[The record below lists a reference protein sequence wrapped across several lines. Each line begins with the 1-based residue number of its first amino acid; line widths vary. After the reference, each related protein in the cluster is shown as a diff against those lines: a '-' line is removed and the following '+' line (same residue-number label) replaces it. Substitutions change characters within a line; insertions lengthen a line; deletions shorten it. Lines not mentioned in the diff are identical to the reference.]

1 MISRRSVLA
10 AGVLAPLGWA
20 AAAETR
26 YPAHSVTVVN
36 PFAAGGQSEPIGRI
50 VNTHFQSVL
59 GQPFVMENRVG
70 AGSTIGGQFVVRSAP
85 DGYTLLLGTTSTFTI
100 APYVYRPQPYD
111 PITNLAPIIA
121 LTEAPTV
128 LLASEKSGF
137 RSLEDLVRATK
148 KEPGRVTVASAG
160 IGSFPHVFAEVFA
173 SLVGVQLT
181 HVPYRGGGPAMN
193 DILSGQVDLF
203 FEVISTAAPQVQSKR
218 AFALL
223 ATGNARSSL
232 LPDVPTT
239 SELGYPGLNLT
250 SWTGLAAAE
259 GTPAPI
265 VELLNTEANVVLQSD
280 KMTDLLAHL
289 GIRPVGG
296 SPAKMAERIAQE
308 ADLYKG
314 IISSRQISVQ

>member
-10 AGVLAPLGWA
+10 ASILAPLVRPG
-20 AAAETR
+20 AAETR

-36 PFAAGGQSEPIGRI
+36 PFAAGGQSEPVGRI

-70 AGSTIGGQFVVRSAP
+70 AGSTIGGQYVARSAS

-100 APYVYRPQPYD
+100 APYVYRPQPYN

-128 LLASEKSGF
+128 LVASEKSGF
-137 RSLEDLVRATK
+137 RSLEDLVRAAK

-160 IGSFPHVFAEVFA
+160 IGSFPHVFAEVFS

-223 ATGNARSSL
+223 ASGNARPSL
-232 LPDVPTT
+232 LPDVPTA
-239 SELGYPGLNLT
+239 SELGYPGLDLT
-250 SWTGLAAAE
+250 SWTGLAAAA

-265 VELLNTEANVVLQSD
+265 VELLNKEANVVLQSD
-280 KMTDLLAHL
+280 RMKDLLANL
-289 GIRPVGG
+289 GIGPIGG
-296 SPAKMAERIAQE
+296 SPTKMAERIARE
-308 ADLYKG
+308 ADLYKV
-314 IISSRQISVQ
+314 IISSRQIFVQ

>member
-1 MISRRSVLA
+1 MIGRRSVLA

-59 GQPFVMENRVG
+59 GQSFVMENRVG
-70 AGSTIGGQFVVRSAP
+70 AGSTIGGQYVVRSAP

-111 PITNLAPIIA
+111 PITNLAPIVA

-128 LLASEKSGF
+128 LVASEKSGF
-137 RSLEDLVRATK
+137 RSLEDLVRAAK
-148 KEPGRVTVASAG
+148 REPGRVTVASAG
-160 IGSFPHVFAEVFA
+160 VGSFPHVFAEVFEA
-173 SLVGVQLT
+173 LVGLQLM

-203 FEVISTAAPQVQSKR
+203 FEVISTAAPHVQSKR

-232 LPDVPTT
+232 LPDVPIT
-239 SELGYPGLNLT
+239 SELGYSGLNLT
-250 SWTGLAAAE
+250 SWTGLAAAA

-265 VELLNTEANVVLQSD
+265 VELLNEEANVVLKSE
-280 KMTDLLAHL
+280 KMTDLLEHL

-296 SPAKMAERIAQE
+296 SPARMAERIALE

-314 IISSRQISVQ
+314 IISSRQISMQ

>member
-10 AGVLAPLGWA
+10 AGVLAPVGWT
-20 AAAETR
+20 AAAEIR
-26 YPAHSVTVVN
+26 YPARSVTVVN

-50 VNTHFQSVL
+50 VSAHFQSVL

-70 AGSTIGGQFVVRSAP
+70 AGSTIGGQYVVRSAP

-128 LLASEKSGF
+128 LVASEKSGF
-137 RSLEDLVRATK
+137 QSLEDLVRAAK
-148 KEPGRVTVASAG
+148 REPGHVTVASAG
-160 IGSFPHVFAEVFA
+160 VGSFPHVFAEVFS
-173 SLVGVQLT
+173 SLVGMQLT

-203 FEVISTAAPQVQSKR
+203 FEVITTAAPQVQSKR

-223 ATGNARSSL
+223 ATGKARSSL
-232 LPDVPTT
+232 LPDVPTA

-250 SWTGLAAAE
+250 SWTGLAAAA
-259 GTPAPI
+259 GTPARI
-265 VELLNTEANVVLQSD
+265 VELLNKEANVVLQSD
-280 KMTDLLAHL
+280 RMTDLLAHL
-289 GIRPVGG
+289 GIRSVGG
-296 SPAKMAERIAQE
+296 SPAKMAERITQE

>member
-10 AGVLAPLGWA
+10 AGVLAPVGWT

-26 YPAHSVTVVN
+26 YPARSVTVVN
-36 PFAAGGQSEPIGRI
+36 PFAAGGQSE
-50 VNTHFQSVL
+50 
-59 GQPFVMENRVG
+59 PFVMENRVG
-70 AGSTIGGQFVVRSAP
+70 AGSTIGGQYVVWSAP

-128 LLASEKSGF
+128 LVASEKSGF
-137 RSLEDLVRATK
+137 QSLEDLVRAAK
-148 KEPGRVTVASAG
+148 REPGRVTVASAG
-160 IGSFPHVFAEVFA
+160 VGSFPHVFAEVFS
-173 SLVGVQLT
+173 SLVGMRLT

-203 FEVISTAAPQVQSKR
+203 FEVITTAAPQVQSKR

-223 ATGNARSSL
+223 ATGKARSSL
-232 LPDVPTT
+232 LPDVPTA

-250 SWTGLAAAE
+250 SWTGLAAAA
-259 GTPAPI
+259 GTPARI
-265 VELLNTEANVVLQSD
+265 VELLNKEANVVLQSD
-280 KMTDLLAHL
+280 RMTDLLAHL
-289 GIRPVGG
+289 GIRSVGG
-296 SPAKMAERIAQE
+296 SPTKMAERITQE
-308 ADLYKG
+308 ADLYKD

>member
-1 MISRRSVLA
+1 MFSRRSVLA
-10 AGVLAPLGWA
+10 AGVLAPLGRSG
-20 AAAETR
+20 AAAEAR

-50 VNTHFQSVL
+50 VNAHFQSAL
-59 GQPFVMENRVG
+59 GQPFVMENRAG
-70 AGSTIGGQFVVRSAP
+70 AGSTIGGQYVVRSAP

-111 PITNLAPIIA
+111 PITNLAPI
-121 LTEAPTV
+121 V
-128 LLASEKSGF
+128 ASDRSADGAVREREKRLSQSSRIWFG
-137 RSLEDLVRATK
+137 RRK

-160 IGSFPHVFAEVFA
+160 IGSFPHIFAEVFA

-193 DILSGQVDLF
+193 DVLAGQVDLF

-232 LPDVPTT
+232 LPEVPTT

-250 SWTGLAAAE
+250 SWTGLAAAA
-259 GTPAPI
+259 GTPAP
-265 VELLNTEANVVLQSD
+265 
-280 KMTDLLAHL
+280 M
-289 GIRPVGG
+289 
-296 SPAKMAERIAQE
+296 
-308 ADLYKG
+308 
-314 IISSRQISVQ
+314 SSF

>member
-1 MISRRSVLA
+1 
-10 AGVLAPLGWA
+10 
-20 AAAETR
+20 
-26 YPAHSVTVVN
+26 
-36 PFAAGGQSEPIGRI
+36 
-50 VNTHFQSVL
+50 
-59 GQPFVMENRVG
+59 MENRAG
-70 AGSTIGGQFVVRSAP
+70 AGSTIGGQYVVRSAP

-128 LLASEKSGF
+128 LVASEKSGF
-137 RSLEDLVRATK
+137 QSLEELVRAAK
-148 KEPGRVTVASAG
+148 REPGHVTVASAG
-160 IGSFPHVFAEVFA
+160 VGSFPHVFAEVFS
-173 SLVGVQLT
+173 SLVGMQLT

-203 FEVISTAAPQVQSKR
+203 FEVITTAAPQVQSKR

-223 ATGNARSSL
+223 ATGKARSSL
-232 LPDVPTT
+232 LPDVPTA

-250 SWTGLAAAE
+250 SWTGLAAAA
-259 GTPAPI
+259 GTPARI
-265 VELLNTEANVVLQSD
+265 VELLNKEANVVLQSD
-280 KMTDLLAHL
+280 RMTDLLAHL
-289 GIRPVGG
+289 GIRSVGG
-296 SPAKMAERIAQE
+296 SPATMAERITQE

>member
-26 YPAHSVTVVN
+26 YPARSVTVVN

-50 VNTHFQSVL
+50 VNAHFQSVL

-70 AGSTIGGQFVVRSAP
+70 AGSTIGGQYVVRSEP

-128 LLASEKSGF
+128 LVASKKSGF
-137 RSLEDLVRATK
+137 RSLEDLLQAAK
-148 KEPGRVTVASAG
+148 KEPRRVTVASAG

-218 AFALL
+218 AFALF
-223 ATGNARSSL
+223 ATGTARSAL

-250 SWTGLAAAE
+250 SWTGLAASA
-259 GTPAPI
+259 GTPASI
-265 VELLNTEANVVLQSD
+265 VELLNKEANVVMQSD
-280 KMTDLLAHL
+280 KMTDLLAHR

-308 ADLYKG
+308 ADLYKA

>member
-10 AGVLAPLGWA
+10 AGVLAPMGWA

-70 AGSTIGGQFVVRSAP
+70 AGSTIGGQYVVRSAP
-85 DGYTLLLGTTSTFTI
+85 EGYTLLLGTTSTFTI
-100 APYVYRPQPYD
+100 APYVYQPQPYD

-128 LLASEKSGF
+128 LVASETSGF
-137 RSLEDLVRATK
+137 RSLEDLVRAAK
-148 KEPGRVTVASAG
+148 SEPGRVTVASAG
-160 IGSFPHVFAEVFA
+160 VGSFPHVFAEVFS

-181 HVPYRGGGPAMN
+181 HIPYRGGGPAMN

-203 FEVISTAAPQVQSKR
+203 FEVISTAAPQVQSKH

-223 ATGNARSSL
+223 ATGNA
-232 LPDVPTT
+232 
-239 SELGYPGLNLT
+239 
-250 SWTGLAAAE
+250 
-259 GTPAPI
+259 
-265 VELLNTEANVVLQSD
+265 
-280 KMTDLLAHL
+280 
-289 GIRPVGG
+289 
-296 SPAKMAERIAQE
+296 
-308 ADLYKG
+308 
-314 IISSRQISVQ
+314 

>member
-10 AGVLAPLGWA
+10 AGVLVPFGWA

-26 YPAHSVTVVN
+26 YPAHAVTVIN

-50 VNTHFQSVL
+50 VNAHFQSVL
-59 GQPFVMENRVG
+59 GQPFVLENRVG
-70 AGSTIGGQFVVRSAP
+70 AGSTIGGQYVVRSAP

-111 PITNLAPIIA
+111 PITNLAPVVA

-128 LLASEKSGF
+128 LVASEKSGF
-137 RSLEDLVRATK
+137 RSLEELVRAAK

-160 IGSFPHVFAEVFA
+160 IGSFPHVFAEVFS

-232 LPDVPTT
+232 LPDVPTA
-239 SELGYPGLNLT
+239 SQLGYPGLNLT
-250 SWTGLAAAE
+250 SWTGLAAAA

-265 VELLNTEANVVLQSD
+265 VELLNKEANVVLQSD
-280 KMTDLLAHL
+280 KMKDLLANL
-289 GIRPVGG
+289 GIGPVGG
-296 SPAKMAERIAQE
+296 SPVKMAERIAQE
-308 ADLYKG
+308 ADLYKA

>member
-10 AGVLAPLGWA
+10 AGVLAPFGRA

-26 YPAHSVTVVN
+26 YPARTVTVIN

-50 VNTHFQSVL
+50 VNAHFQSTL
-59 GQPFVMENRVG
+59 GQPFVMENKVG
-70 AGSTIGGQFVVRSAP
+70 AGSTIGGQFVVQSAP

-111 PITNLAPIIA
+111 PIANLAPIIA

-128 LLASEKSGF
+128 LIASEKSGF
-137 RSLEDLVRATK
+137 RTLEDLVRAAK
-148 KEPGRVTVASAG
+148 AQPGRVTVASAG
-160 IGSFPHVFAEVFA
+160 IGSFPHVFAEVFS

-193 DILSGQVDLF
+193 DILSGNVDLF
-203 FEVISTAAPQVQSKR
+203 FEVIATAAPQVQSKR

-223 ATGNARSSL
+223 ATGNIRSPL

-250 SWTGLAAAE
+250 SWTGLAAAAA
-259 GTPAPI
+259 TPAPI
-265 VELLNTEANVVLQSD
+265 VELLNKEANVVLQSD

-296 SPAKMAERIAQE
+296 SPAKMAERIAAE
-308 ADLYKG
+308 AELYKG

>member
-1 MISRRSVLA
+1 MISRRSVLT

-50 VNTHFQSVL
+50 VNAHFQSVL

-70 AGSTIGGQFVVRSAP
+70 AGSTIGGQFVVRSEP

-128 LLASEKSGF
+128 LVASEKSGF
-137 RSLEDLVRATK
+137 RSLEDLVRAAK

-160 IGSFPHVFAEVFA
+160 VGSFPHVFAEVFA
-173 SLVGVQLT
+173 SLAEVQLT

-223 ATGNARSSL
+223 ATGNARSAL

-250 SWTGLAAAE
+250 SWTGLAAAA

-265 VELLNTEANVVLQSD
+265 VELLNKEANIVLQSD

-296 SPAKMAERIAQE
+296 SPAKMAERIAHE

>member
-10 AGVLAPLGWA
+10 AGVLPPLGRA

-26 YPAHSVTVVN
+26 YPAHSVTVIN
-36 PFAAGGQSEPIGRI
+36 PFAAGGQSDPIGRI
-50 VNTHFQSVL
+50 VNTHFQSAM

-70 AGSTIGGQFVVRSAP
+70 AGGTIGGQYVVQSAP
-85 DGYTLLLGTTSTFTI
+85 DGHTLLLGTTSTFTI
-100 APYVYRPQPYD
+100 APYVYRPHPYD

-121 LTEAPTV
+121 LTEAPTILV
-128 LLASEKSGF
+128 ASEKSGF
-137 RSLEDLVRATK
+137 RSLEDLVRAAK
-148 KEPGRVTVASAG
+148 KEPGRVSVASAG
-160 IGSFPHVFAEVFA
+160 IGSFPHVFAEVFS
-173 SLVGVQLT
+173 SLVGAQLT
-181 HVPYRGGGPAMN
+181 HVPYRGGAPAMN

-223 ATGNARSSL
+223 ATGDTRSSL
-232 LPDVPTT
+232 LPDVSTA

-250 SWTGLAAAE
+250 SWTGLAAAA

-265 VELLNTEANVVLQSD
+265 VELLNKEANVVLQSD
-280 KMTDLLAHL
+280 KMKDLLAHL
-289 GIRPVGG
+289 GIGPVGG

>member
-59 GQPFVMENRVG
+59 GQSFVMENRVG
-70 AGSTIGGQFVVRSAP
+70 AGSTIGGQYVVRAAP

-137 RSLEDLVRATK
+137 RSLEDLVRAAK

-173 SLVGVQLT
+173 SLVDVQLT

-203 FEVISTAAPQVQSKR
+203 FEVILTAAPQ
-218 AFALL
+218 
-223 ATGNARSSL
+223 
-232 LPDVPTT
+232 T

-250 SWTGLAAAE
+250 SWTGLAAAA